1 MEGQGCAE
9 EQRQHACAQQPLFTD
24 GPVLLEER
32 CARRRRQRAP
42 DQNQVDRRIGAADVA
57 PVDHTRQPSVVDED
71 MARMQVAVD
80 EREPVRRR
88 QLASRRENRL
98 RAWIGVAELRKP
110 LPRPGRAN
118 AHVGARDRI
127 DGQLDGDLGRVERA
141 QEPPQRARE
150 RRAGIVR
157 EHRLSELAAR
167 DRRPAEERPG
177 KRGGWVPDEHRLRD
191 RQRQQRRERRENAKL
206 AADAVQRDLTPWKT
220 KDPALVDQPGRVV
233 PALACEPQR
242 RELELRELGMQQQP
256 RQRVVDDDLRA
267 PLRHPRETSAREPA
281 DYDGCVEGASAPVE
295 ARHKALLDALPDL
308 LLRLRAD
315 GTYLEIGGDTSKL
328 ANPPNLVVGS
338 TAHELLPADVADRL
352 MQCVRTSLEQ
362 GRLATVEYTLC
373 THLGDEREFEVRAA
387 PAGPDEVVAVVRDVT
402 ELRRAMRELTDS
414 RARIVAAGDAERRR
428 VERNLHDGAQQRL
441 VTVALHLHLVKR
453 RLETDPTEV
462 PQLVESAQT
471 ELALA
476 LEEIRELV
484 RGLHPRLLSDRG
496 LEPALAGLAER
507 SVLPVEIEETP
518 SERLPPAVEAAA
530 YYLAAE
536 ALANAGKHSEASQ
549 VRVRV
554 STDGTTT
561 SVEVVDDGVGGA
573 DRENGSG
580 LRGLADRVAA
590 LGGELEIVSEPGR
603 GTALRA
609 TLPHDNPND

>member
-1 MEGQGCAE
+1 M
-9 EQRQHACAQQPLFTD
+9 
-24 GPVLLEER
+24 
-32 CARRRRQRAP
+32 
-42 DQNQVDRRIGAADVA
+42 
-57 PVDHTRQPSVVDED
+57 
-71 MARMQVAVD
+71 
-80 EREPVRRR
+80 
-88 QLASRRENRL
+88 
-98 RAWIGVAELRKP
+98 
-110 LPRPGRAN
+110 
-118 AHVGARDRI
+118 
-127 DGQLDGDLGRVERA
+127 
-141 QEPPQRARE
+141 
-150 RRAGIVR
+150 
-157 EHRLSELAAR
+157 
-167 DRRPAEERPG
+167 
-177 KRGGWVPDEHRLRD
+177 
-191 RQRQQRRERRENAKL
+191 
-206 AADAVQRDLTPWKT
+206 
-220 KDPALVDQPGRVV
+220 
-233 PALACEPQR
+233 
-242 RELELRELGMQQQP
+242 
-256 RQRVVDDDLRA
+256 
-267 PLRHPRETSAREPA
+267 
-281 DYDGCVEGASAPVE
+281 EGASAPVE

-328 ANPPNLVVGS
+328 ANPPDQVVGA
-338 TAHELLPADVADRL
+338 TTYELLPPDVADQL
-352 MQCVRTSLEQ
+352 MRCVKASLEQ
-362 GRLATVEYTLC
+362 GRLATVEYSLS

-462 PQLVESAQT
+462 PQLVESAQI

-518 SERLPPAVEAAA
+518 SARLPPAVEAAA
-530 YYLAAE
+530 YYLVAE

-554 STDGTTT
+554 STDGATT

-573 DRENGSG
+573 DQESGSG

-590 LGGELEIVSEPGR
+590 LGGELEIVSESGQ

-609 TLPHDNPND
+609 TLPHDNPNE

>member
-1 MEGQGCAE
+1 M
-9 EQRQHACAQQPLFTD
+9 
-24 GPVLLEER
+24 
-32 CARRRRQRAP
+32 
-42 DQNQVDRRIGAADVA
+42 
-57 PVDHTRQPSVVDED
+57 
-71 MARMQVAVD
+71 
-80 EREPVRRR
+80 
-88 QLASRRENRL
+88 
-98 RAWIGVAELRKP
+98 
-110 LPRPGRAN
+110 
-118 AHVGARDRI
+118 
-127 DGQLDGDLGRVERA
+127 
-141 QEPPQRARE
+141 
-150 RRAGIVR
+150 
-157 EHRLSELAAR
+157 
-167 DRRPAEERPG
+167 
-177 KRGGWVPDEHRLRD
+177 
-191 RQRQQRRERRENAKL
+191 
-206 AADAVQRDLTPWKT
+206 
-220 KDPALVDQPGRVV
+220 
-233 PALACEPQR
+233 
-242 RELELRELGMQQQP
+242 
-256 RQRVVDDDLRA
+256 
-267 PLRHPRETSAREPA
+267 
-281 DYDGCVEGASAPVE
+281 EGASAPVE

-352 MQCVRTSLEQ
+352 MQCVGASLEQ
-362 GRLATVEYTLC
+362 GRLATVEYSLC
-373 THLGDEREFEVRAA
+373 THLGDEREFEVRVA

-507 SVLPVEIEETP
+507 SVLPVEIVETP

-530 YYLAAE
+530 YYLVAE

-573 DRENGSG
+573 DRGE
-580 LRGLADRVAA
+580 RIRPARARRPRRCARRRARDRQRARAGHRPAGDAA
-590 LGGELEIVSEPGR
+590 ARQPERVNREPPPGR
-603 GTALRA
+603 MNGRKRA
-609 TLPHDNPND
+609 RCAESCPAISPGGRTWIGHSSRTSPDWWESSSCSSASPASSPA

>member
-1 MEGQGCAE
+1 
-9 EQRQHACAQQPLFTD
+9 
-24 GPVLLEER
+24 
-32 CARRRRQRAP
+32 
-42 DQNQVDRRIGAADVA
+42 
-57 PVDHTRQPSVVDED
+57 
-71 MARMQVAVD
+71 
-80 EREPVRRR
+80 
-88 QLASRRENRL
+88 
-98 RAWIGVAELRKP
+98 
-110 LPRPGRAN
+110 
-118 AHVGARDRI
+118 
-127 DGQLDGDLGRVERA
+127 
-141 QEPPQRARE
+141 
-150 RRAGIVR
+150 
-157 EHRLSELAAR
+157 
-167 DRRPAEERPG
+167 
-177 KRGGWVPDEHRLRD
+177 
-191 RQRQQRRERRENAKL
+191 
-206 AADAVQRDLTPWKT
+206 
-220 KDPALVDQPGRVV
+220 
-233 PALACEPQR
+233 
-242 RELELRELGMQQQP
+242 
-256 RQRVVDDDLRA
+256 
-267 PLRHPRETSAREPA
+267 
-281 DYDGCVEGASAPVE
+281 
-295 ARHKALLDALPDL
+295 
-308 LLRLRAD
+308 
-315 GTYLEIGGDTSKL
+315 
-328 ANPPNLVVGS
+328 
-338 TAHELLPADVADRL
+338 
-352 MQCVRTSLEQ
+352 MQCVKASLEQ

-554 STDGTTT
+554 STDGTTHVRRGRRRRRRR
-561 SVEVVDDGVGGA
+561 SRSGERIRPARARRPRRGA
-573 DRENGSG
+573 RRRARDRQRARSG
-580 LRGLADRVAA
+580 HRLAGDVAA
-590 LGGELEIVSEPGR
+590 RQPERVNRDRRPGE
-603 GTALRA
+603 
-609 TLPHDNPND
+609 